1 MVRFRSSV
9 EYIVEETRCANSLGV
24 AYSAV
29 APFSRT
35 PGYLLTFIPSNSNS
49 QSASYQ
55 FCADRQSG
63 FIAVGRSLRRSAP
76 VNRRARIL
84 SVTMCSSNDASNS
97 SRLVNIPPWRSTTLA
112 MGPDR
117 HYALQLTS
125 LSSSSSGSQN
135 SNPRTSFPESSIVSY
150 RFPNS
155 SMSILDVYRLA
166 LGGPVLA

>member
-9 EYIVEETRCANSLGV
+9 EYIVDAVRCANSLGV
-24 AYSAV
+24 AYSAA
-29 APFSRT
+29 APFSRM
-35 PGYLLTFIPSNSNS
+35 PGYLLTLIPNNSYN
-49 QSASYQ
+49 QSESYQ

-112 MGPDR
+112 MWQDR
-117 HYALQLTS
+117 HYALQFTDT
-125 LSSSSSGSQN
+125 N
-135 SNPRTSFPESSIVSY
+135 SV
-150 RFPNS
+150 
-155 SMSILDVYRLA
+155 V
-166 LGGPVLA
+166 

>member
-9 EYIVEETRCANSLGV
+9 EYIVDAVRCANSLGV
-24 AYSAV
+24 AYSAA
-29 APFSRT
+29 APFSRM
-35 PGYLLTFIPSNSNS
+35 PGYLLTLIPNNSYTQPES
-49 QSASYQ
+49 SQ
-55 FCADRQSG
+55 FCMARQSG
-63 FIAVGRSLRRSAP
+63 FIAIGSFRRRSAP
-76 VNRRARIL
+76 VKRRERIR
-84 SVTMCSSNDASNS
+84 SVMMWASNDESRR
-97 SRLVNIPPWRSTTLA
+97 SRLVNNPPWRSTTLA

-135 SNPRTSFPESSIVSY
+135 SNPETSSPESSIVSY

-155 SMSILDVYRLA
+155 SMSILDVYRLT